1 MTGRT
6 TGCIVWGVLLGIL
19 VLGLWWGVGADSDPR
34 QATVEQR
41 DLVLG
46 VEVTGEL
53 EAVNSIELGPPQI
66 SRIWSYKISFMAPE
80 GSTVEVGE
88 PVLRFDTSELVRD
101 LPKVRADL
109 EAEQKRLQQR
119 RNEVALQL
127 EEERL
132 ALAEAQARLRRL
144 DLEVDVP
151 PEIQAAHELQKAR
164 IDYQL
169 VQDEIEARRR
179 LVELLETGGEAELQ
193 GLQERTRQAAEEVRR
208 REQEIASMTV
218 RAPRAGSVVYVSD
231 FNGDKKQIGDTAWRM
246 QKVVA
251 IPELDEL
258 SGAGAVREAESGRL
272 EPGQPV
278 TLRLDAYPDRPLPGR
293 VERIHRVVKP
303 RSVNDPRKVTRL
315 DIVLEQTAG
324 ERMLPGMRFTGTVEV
339 DRIEDA
345 LVVPLEAIF
354 PRPEGPV
361 VQVAGWFGTESRR
374 VELGRRNATHVEVLG
389 GVSRG
394 QEVLLR

>member
-1 MTGRT
+1 
-6 TGCIVWGVLLGIL
+6 
-19 VLGLWWGVGADSDPR
+19 
-34 QATVEQR
+34 
-41 DLVLG
+41 
-46 VEVTGEL
+46 
-53 EAVNSIELGPPQI
+53 
-66 SRIWSYKISFMAPE
+66 MAPE
-80 GSTVEVGE
+80 GSEVQAGE

-109 EAEQKRLQQR
+109 EAERKRLQQR
-119 RNEVALQL
+119 RNELALQL

-132 ALAEAQARLRRL
+132 ALAEAQGRLRRL

-151 PEIQAAHELQKAR
+151 EEIQAAHELQKAR

-179 LVELLETGGEAELQ
+179 LVALLEAGGRAELQ
-193 GLQERTRQAAEEVRR
+193 GLQERTRQAEEEVRR

-218 RAPRAGSVVYVSD
+218 LAPRAGSVVYVSD
-231 FNGDKKQIGDTAWRM
+231 FNGDKKQIGDNAWRM

-258 SGAGAVREAESGRL
+258 VGAGAVREAESGRL

-278 TLRLDAYPDRPLPGR
+278 TLRLDAYPDRPIHGF

-303 RSVNDPRKVTRL
+303 RSANDPRKVTRL
-315 DIVLEQTAG
+315 SLSLEETDEG
-324 ERMLPGMRFTGTVEV
+324 RMLPGMRFAGTVEV
-339 DRIEDA
+339 DRIDNA
-345 LVVPLEAIF
+345 VIVPLEAIF
-354 PRPEGPV
+354 PSQDGPV
-361 VQVAGWFGTESRR
+361 VKVAGWYGTDSRK
-374 VELGRRNATHVEVLG
+374 VDLGRRNTTHVEVLS
-389 GVSRG
+389 GVSPG